1 MTIHKLYIF
10 LIVLSIFLSSCQVS
24 AKIRGREDEKQ
35 KETQTKILSN
45 GSILPLVGVGVGNLA
60 HNQIPS
66 TVQDFIQKGGRLI
79 DTARASRN
87 EHIISKAIDQAFQDT
102 SSVSSAKNGNRVI
115 HVVTKVW
122 YTHLGYERTK
132 FSIEESLKDLSVGNQ
147 DIDVRVHLLLHWPR
161 CNDDIEWM
169 NCKQEEELL
178 APSIKSLGPPPHLNY
193 NAWKDSWKAMEE
205 AYEKSQEQKRSGR
218 GKMKQALIES
228 IGVTNFEMED
238 MRALLSESN
247 IKPHLY
253 QGNVWKVIHDPKIM
267 DLLEQHNV
275 TFQAYN
281 VMNGVIGQHDS
292 APNAYTILTS
302 MGGELMQM
310 DTTIKRKITA
320 SMVVNAW
327 LVQQGISIIPRA
339 SSSHHKIE
347 NLPSSIEFVPQLNEE
362 QNQQIAKAVSA
373 LMRGQDVTVSAT
385 FQNDSQRHVQLHWID
400 GRNGEEFPVTEMVA
414 PNSKASIQS
423 HPGHK
428 FVAYDGKKIFRQEFT
443 VTASYGQ
450 TQHFTV
456 QEEL

>member
-1 MTIHKLYIF
+1 MNIYKLCIC
-10 LIVLSIFLSSCQVS
+10 IVFSALLSSCQVS

-35 KETQTKILSN
+35 RKTQTKILSN

-60 HNQIPS
+60 HDQIPS
-66 TVQDFIQKGGRLI
+66 TVENFIQKGGRLI

-87 EHIISKAIDQAFQDT
+87 EHIISKAIGQA
-102 SSVSSAKNGNRVI
+102 SSSASGDRVI

-132 FSIEESLKDLSVGNQ
+132 YSIEESLKDLSVGNQ
-147 DIDVRVHLLLHWPR
+147 DMDVQVHLLLHWPR
-161 CNDDIEWM
+161 CNDEIEWM
-169 NCKQEEELL
+169 NCKQEEEQLS
-178 APSIKSLGPPPHLNY
+178 PSIKSLGPPPHLNY
-193 NAWKDSWKAMEE
+193 NAWKESWKAMEE
-205 AYEKSQEQKRSGR
+205 AYEKSQELKRSEK
-218 GKMKQALIES
+218 GKMKQVLIES
-228 IGVTNFEMED
+228 IGVSNFEMED
-238 MRALLSESN
+238 MRALLSESS

-253 QGNVWKVIHDPKIM
+253 QGNVWKVVHDPKLM
-267 DLLEQHNV
+267 DLLERYNV

-292 APNAYTILTS
+292 APNAYTILS
-302 MGGELMQM
+302 SIGGTLMQM

-339 SSSHHKIE
+339 SSSHHKDE
-347 NLPSSIEFVPQLNEE
+347 NLPSSIEIVPQLNEE
-362 QNQQIAKAVSA
+362 QNQQIVKAVSA

-443 VTASYGQ
+443 VTASYGKE
-450 TQHFTV
+450 QHFTV